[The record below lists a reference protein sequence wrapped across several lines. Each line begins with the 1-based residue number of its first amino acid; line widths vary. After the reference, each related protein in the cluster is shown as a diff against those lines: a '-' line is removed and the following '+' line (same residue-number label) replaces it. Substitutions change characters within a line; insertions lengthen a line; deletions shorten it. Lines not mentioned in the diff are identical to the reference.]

1 MLLSSAGQRAQIMN
15 EKNGPIPVG
24 SPAPGFVLPGRFGR
38 LVSLAE
44 FRGKKNVLV
53 YFYPKDDT
61 PGCTKEACSLR
72 DAWKE
77 LKARDVE
84 VLGISRDSL
93 VSHDA
98 FASKYQLPFEL
109 LSDPEHSV
117 HEAWGAWGETKW
129 GVGPLRRS
137 FLVGKDGRVLHVFE
151 KVDTEHHA
159 EEVLKAME
167 SSVPPG
173 TPPPAPEQKP
183 AAPGSSAEAVEKAAE
198 ALQFAASEVAREAR
212 KKVEAAARVVA
223 KKAETAGKA
232 VKKAARKVA
241 RKVAKKAAPKKK
253 AVKKAARKVAKKAAP
268 KKKAVKRAARKV
280 AKKAAPLKKAV
291 KKAARKTAR
300 KAKRVSRR

>member
-1 MLLSSAGQRAQIMN
+1 MNENIGPISAGA
-15 EKNGPIPVG
+15 
-24 SPAPGFVLPGRFGR
+24 PAPGFVLPGRFGR

-72 DAWKE
+72 DGWKE
-77 LKARDVE
+77 LKSRDVE
-84 VLGISRDSL
+84 VIGISRDSL

-98 FASKYQLPFEL
+98 FASRYQLPFEL
-109 LSDPEHSV
+109 LSDPNHSV

-137 FLVGKDGRVLHVFE
+137 FLVGKDGQILHVFH

-173 TPPPAPEQKP
+173 SQPPAPGPQPATP
-183 AAPGSSAEAVEKAAE
+183 AAPASAAEAVEKAAQ
-198 ALQFAASEVAREAR
+198 AVQTAVTEVGKEAR
-212 KKVEAAARVVA
+212 KKVEQAAKVVA

-241 RKVAKKAAPKKK
+241 RKVAKKAAPRKKTAK
-253 AVKKAARKVAKKAAP
+253 KAARRAAPRRRAVKKAARKPAKTAKK
-268 KKKAVKRAARKV
+268 RARK
-280 AKKAAPLKKAV
+280 
-291 KKAARKTAR
+291 
-300 KAKRVSRR
+300 